1 MLWAFRIRPNLSIQG
16 FCKIDPISNL
26 MKLRK
31 SGAIQLTARIPISNL
46 RELTKKN
53 IETRQIL
60 LSLIINCWGQAPFLQ
75 ISLKIS
81 VLRLGEQIKRY
92 FSSMYLMSMNKNYKR
107 LLVSRISVLF
117 KDCFRKGLGKERQRR
132 IWKLNSWLNQNQQNE

>member
-1 MLWAFRIRPNLSIQG
+1 MLWAFRIRPNFKFNEITQEWSYSTYSQNPNIK
-16 FCKIDPISNL
+16 FK
-26 MKLRK
+26 
-31 SGAIQLTARIPISNL
+31 
-46 RELTKKN
+46 ELTKKK